1 MIFDSIEN
9 ASKYFILGER
19 IKKGFDFL
27 LNTDLEN
34 LKPDRYEIENDQ
46 IFANVQILTTKNKE
60 DKKWEAHRKYLDIQ
74 YLIKGRECMGYGL
87 LQNFKTSVEYDDKN
101 DIEFLSGDKFNYIN
115 LSKGEFVIFYP
126 DDVHAPVLNVDENKE
141 IKKVIVKIKI

>member
-34 LKPDRYEIENDQ
+34 LKPNRYEIENDE

-60 DKKWEAHRKYLDIQ
+60 DKKWEAHRKYIDIQ
-74 YLIKGRECMGYGL
+74 YLIKGQECMGYGL

-126 DDVHAPVLNVDENKE
+126 DDVHAPVLNADENKE